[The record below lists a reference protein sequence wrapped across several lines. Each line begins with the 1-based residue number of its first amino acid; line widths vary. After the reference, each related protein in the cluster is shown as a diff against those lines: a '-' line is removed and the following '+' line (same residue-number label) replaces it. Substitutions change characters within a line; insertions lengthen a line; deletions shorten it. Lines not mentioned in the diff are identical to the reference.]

1 MKKRLLP
8 TMSKRIVCML
18 LALVVGSSTCI
29 AYAVSEETQNQ
40 IDQTKKE
47 KEDAEKA
54 KSDAEKAKNDLNN
67 AKAET
72 QSYLKNLEK
81 QTGSLNEQ
89 ISVLNND
96 IKDKEAEVENKQ
108 AEVEAAQAE
117 LDKQYEDMKKRIQYM
132 YENGQDSMAA
142 SVTLYLTAAL
152 SGGMSEML
160 NQMEFSADVM
170 SYDRQRLQ
178 DFQESK
184 AALEEQYAQLSDE
197 KEALDLMKQE
207 TEKKK
212 QQVASQQK
220 AAGSKLSS
228 YNDMIAQKEGE
239 ISDMNELVKQ
249 KTQLL
254 NELIAKAAAEEK
266 AARIKAAQ
274 EAAADMEGVTII
286 AGDPKISRG
295 EISLSDY
302 EMLLLATMIY
312 CEAGNQGSEGQ
323 LAVGYVIMNRVR
335 SALYPN
341 SLESVLRQSRQ
352 FEPAGS
358 GRFDLVL
365 QAEQDDDIP
374 NIVTESCWK
383 AAQAVVNGTSNVG
396 DCLFFRTWAP
406 VPSLITN
413 LEAGGVPYYIIKDHI
428 FYYYWTSYS
437 KEE

>member
-29 AYAVSEETQNQ
+29 VYAVSEETQNQ

-184 AALEEQYAQLSDE
+184 VALEEQYAQLSDE

-266 AARIKAAQ
+266 AARIRAAQ

-374 NIVTESCWK
+374 NIVTESCWN

-437 KEE
+437 KE

>member
-1 MKKRLLP
+1 
-8 TMSKRIVCML
+8 
-18 LALVVGSSTCI
+18 
-29 AYAVSEETQNQ
+29 
-40 IDQTKKE
+40 
-47 KEDAEKA
+47 
-54 KSDAEKAKNDLNN
+54 
-67 AKAET
+67 
-72 QSYLKNLEK
+72 
-81 QTGSLNEQ
+81 
-89 ISVLNND
+89 
-96 IKDKEAEVENKQ
+96 
-108 AEVEAAQAE
+108 
-117 LDKQYEDMKKRIQYM
+117 M

-239 ISDMNELVKQ
+239 ISDMNELVKE

-266 AARIKAAQ
+266 AARIRAAQ

-286 AGDPKISRG
+286 AGDPWR
-295 EISLSDY
+295 D
-302 EMLLLATMIY
+302 
-312 CEAGNQGSEGQ
+312 
-323 LAVGYVIMNRVR
+323 
-335 SALYPN
+335 
-341 SLESVLRQSRQ
+341 
-352 FEPAGS
+352 F
-358 GRFDLVL
+358 
-365 QAEQDDDIP
+365 
-374 NIVTESCWK
+374 
-383 AAQAVVNGTSNVG
+383 
-396 DCLFFRTWAP
+396 
-406 VPSLITN
+406 
-413 LEAGGVPYYIIKDHI
+413 IK
-428 FYYYWTSYS
+428 
-437 KEE
+437 